1 MITSSQEVNTP
12 VVRPTGFPVRQST
25 IFRLSL
31 ALVFATA
38 LALAPAPAFAQHGG
52 GGGGGGGSHG
62 GGGGGG
68 SHGGG
73 GGGGGHASGGSGG
86 GGSHA
91 GAMSAPSGGSG
102 SHGSATGAG
111 GNNNSGG
118 HWWNPFHSGSSEH
131 ANSAS
136 GSAKPGS
143 NPSAEHYAAGN
154 NTWQD
159 PPATAGHTSA
169 HAPPSGARPTG
180 PQKNPTNGAIPST
193 RGAVAGPPHVFPPHH
208 PGRPYYPYYPYY
220 FSPYY
225 GFGWG
230 GGLWWGGFYPCDPF
244 WGCYGYGYGYGYG
257 GGYGYYG
264 GSFGGNYS
272 ADLSYDSSNDWSASQ
287 EPNPSLYAAPS
298 SDAGQSSGDSTSQQQ
313 PYVILYLKD
322 GSSYAVSDYW
332 LFGGKLHYITSYGGE
347 NMIDQSQLDLQRT
360 VNENAARGVDFTLR
374 PEPAGNGETAPVAPA
389 PDTNPPPPQQ

>member
-1 MITSSQEVNTP
+1 MRTLSQEVNASGI
-12 VVRPTGFPVRQST
+12 RPAEGFPAWHST
-25 IFRLSL
+25 ILKFSS
-31 ALVFATA
+31 ALIFAAA

-52 GGGGGGGSHG
+52 GGGGA
-62 GGGGGG
+62 GGGGG

-86 GGSHA
+86 SGGSHA
-91 GAMSAPSGGSG
+91 GGTSAPSGGGSG
-102 SHGSATGAG
+102 SHASATSAG
-111 GNNNSGG
+111 GSNNNSGG
-118 HWWNPFHSGSSEH
+118 HWWNPFHSGSSGNG
-131 ANSAS
+131 NSGNVGNVKS
-136 GSAKPGS
+136 GSNQS
-143 NPSAEHYAAGN
+143 SEHYAAGN

-159 PPATAGHTSA
+159 PPATAGHTSGHVNY
-169 HAPPSGARPTG
+169 HAPATGARPPG
-180 PQKNPTNGAIPST
+180 PQRNPTNGAIAST
-193 RGAVAGPPHVFPPHH
+193 RGAVAGPPHVFPPRH

-220 FSPYY
+220 FYPYY

-230 GGLWWGGFYPCDPF
+230 GGLWWGGFGPCDPF
-244 WGCYGYGYGYGYG
+244 WGCYGYGYGYSG

-272 ADLSYDSSNDWSASQ
+272 ADLSYDSSNDASQ

-298 SDAGQSSGDSTSQQQ
+298 SDAGQSSGEAPSQQ

-347 NMIDQSQLDLQRT
+347 NVIDQSQLDLQRT

-374 PEPAGNGETAPVAPA
+374 PEPAGNGETAPAAPA
-389 PDTNPPPPQQ
+389 PDTNPPPPPQ

>member
-1 MITSSQEVNTP
+1 MRTLSKEVNASGI
-12 VVRPTGFPVRQST
+12 RPTEGFSARHPT
-25 IFRLSL
+25 ILRFSS
-31 ALVFATA
+31 ALIFAAA
-38 LALAPAPAFAQHGG
+38 LALAPVPAFAQHGG
-52 GGGGGGGSHG
+52 GGGGA
-62 GGGGGG
+62 GGGGG

-86 GGSHA
+86 SGSHA
-91 GAMSAPSGGSG
+91 GGTSAPSGGGSG
-102 SHGSATGAG
+102 SHPSASSAG
-111 GNNNSGG
+111 GSNNNSGG
-118 HWWNPFHSGSSEH
+118 HWWNPFHSGSSGNG
-131 ANSAS
+131 NSGNAGNVKS
-136 GSAKPGS
+136 GSNQS
-143 NPSAEHYAAGN
+143 SEHYAAGN

-159 PPATAGHTSA
+159 PPATTGRASGHVNYGPA
-169 HAPPSGARPTG
+169 NGVRPTG
-180 PQKNPTNGAIPST
+180 PQRNPTNGAINSA
-193 RGAVAGPPHVFPPHH
+193 RGAVATPPHVFPPRH

-220 FSPYY
+220 PYS

-264 GSFGGNYS
+264 GSFGGDYS
-272 ADLSYDSSNDWSASQ
+272 ADLSYNSPNDATVSQ
-287 EPNPSLYAAPS
+287 EPNPTLYAAPS
-298 SDAGQSSGDSTSQQQ
+298 SDAEQSSGAGSSEQQ

-332 LFGGKLHYITSYGGE
+332 LFGGKLHYVTSYGGE

-374 PEPAGNGETAPVAPA
+374 PEPAGNGATVPPA
-389 PDTNPPPPQQ
+389 PTPDANPPAPQP

>member
-1 MITSSQEVNTP
+1 MRTLSQEVNASGT
-12 VVRPTGFPVRQST
+12 RPTEGFPARHST
-25 IFRLSL
+25 ILRFSS
-31 ALVFATA
+31 ALIFTAA
-38 LALAPAPAFAQHGG
+38 LALAPAPTFAQHGG
-52 GGGGGGGSHG
+52 GGGGA
-62 GGGGGG
+62 GGGGG

-86 GGSHA
+86 SGSHA
-91 GAMSAPSGGSG
+91 GGTSAPSGGGG
-102 SHGSATGAG
+102 SHASATSAG
-111 GNNNSGG
+111 GSNNNSGG
-118 HWWNPFHSGSSEH
+118 HWWNPFHSGSSGNGNGTN
-131 ANSAS
+131 AGNVKS
-136 GSAKPGS
+136 GSNQS
-143 NPSAEHYAAGN
+143 SEHYAAGN

-159 PPATAGHTSA
+159 PPATAGHASG
-169 HAPPSGARPTG
+169 HVNYYAPATGARPTG
-180 PQKNPTNGAIPST
+180 PQRNPTNGAIAST

-208 PGRPYYPYYPYY
+208 PGGPYYPYYPYY
-220 FSPYY
+220 FYPYY

-230 GGLWWGGFYPCDPF
+230 GGLWWGGFGPCDPF
-244 WGCYGYGYGYGYG
+244 WGCYGYGYGYSG

-264 GSFGGNYS
+264 GTFGGNYS
-272 ADLSYDSSNDWSASQ
+272 ADLSYDSPSDASQ

-298 SDAGQSSGDSTSQQQ
+298 SNAGQSSGEASSQQ

-347 NMIDQSQLDLQRT
+347 NLIDQSQLDLQRT

-374 PEPAGNGETAPVAPA
+374 PEPAGNGDTAPAAPA